1 MHAGEPTE
9 AVTADHHKVC
19 ILRSVEE
26 PSAPT
31 TMTGACDVVIRPASP
46 RLGTPLPDERV
57 R

>member
-31 TMTGACDVVIRPASP
+31 TMTGARDVFIHPASP